1 MTHIPLRM
9 CIACRSMKPA
19 PELIRF
25 IAEKG
30 SDIAELDLHK
40 KKFGRGA
47 YVCASMECIKKAEKK
62 RCLERHLGCTNAKE
76 LYRQAEGCIFE

>member
-62 RCLERHLGCTNAKE
+62 TLFGTALGLHERKGII
-76 LYRQAEGCIFE
+76 QAGGGMYI